1 MATIK
6 ITIYDDFGHEIGLQE
21 KAMNSS
27 LHDFDA
33 LEEAVEEFRQEV
45 MPEITKILLE
55 SQQKAFKKK
64 FTEK

>member
-6 ITIYDDFGHEIGLQE
+6 VTIYDDFGHEIGLQE
-21 KAMNSS
+21 KIMKSS
-27 LHDFDA
+27 LGDFDA
-33 LEEAVEEFRQEV
+33 IEEEVERFRQEI

-64 FTEK
+64 SIKK

>member
-6 ITIYDDFGHEIGLQE
+6 VIIYDDFGHEIGLQE
-21 KAMNSS
+21 KIMKSS
-27 LHDFDA
+27 FHDFDA
-33 LEEAVEEFRQEV
+33 MEEEVEQFRQEI

-64 FTEK
+64 VS